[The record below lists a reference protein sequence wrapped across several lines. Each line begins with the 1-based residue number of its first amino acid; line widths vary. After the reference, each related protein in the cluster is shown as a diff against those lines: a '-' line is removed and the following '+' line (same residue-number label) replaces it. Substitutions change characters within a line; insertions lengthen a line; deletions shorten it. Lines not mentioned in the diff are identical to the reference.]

1 MQDAGDSVKMS
12 TWKKALLLNA
22 AWLIGI
28 AVSLFIVPPS
38 TPLALWSSL
47 AVLVFV
53 VLNYAAF
60 RRRKTASGPAS
71 IGIATAVSWMG
82 VFLLILD
89 LIARYF
95 FR

>member
-1 MQDAGDSVKMS
+1 MS
-12 TWKKALLLNA
+12 TRKKALLLNT

-47 AVLVFV
+47 GVLGFV

-60 RRRKTASGPAS
+60 RRRKTASGLAS
-71 IGIATAVSWMG
+71 IGVATAVSWMG
-82 VFLLILD
+82 VLLLILD

-95 FR
+95 FS